1 MSSSRGS
8 GAAPDVVT
16 RNSRPGARLW
26 RQWVIRGQR
35 VALGLA
41 AIAATSHAQTAPA
54 PVVRVTFPEAIQRAQ
69 DNNPSVA
76 AAASGILRAD
86 GLLGQARAAT
96 LLQVTGSVTW
106 TILNHGVEFSGVTV
120 TPRSQA
126 AAAINAD
133 MPILAAAAWA
143 RRAQAQDA
151 KDISELSLAD
161 TKRQVALATA
171 DAYLAIIAER
181 RVVESNE
188 RARDVA
194 KAHFDLASELE
205 QQGMGSRLNALR
217 AQQQVTAN
225 EGLVE
230 VARLALYRAQEALGV
245 LMAVDGP
252 ADAAGEPDFAV
263 PPATPGDLSL
273 WRSDL
278 KLFAAEQQAADR
290 VVRDSTKDW
299 YPTVDAIF
307 QPSSTYPPPFFLPQN
322 SWRILFQANVPI
334 FDSGQR
340 GAVKTQRRAAF
351 DNARATLTG
360 ATTEAS
366 AQVRAAREAVAS
378 GERTL
383 ASARATADE
392 ADQVVNIT
400 NISFRAGGATNIE
413 VIDAQR
419 VARDTG
425 TAVAIAEDQL
435 RRARLELLNALGRF
449 P

>member
-1 MSSSRGS
+1 MWSSRGS
-8 GAAPDVVT
+8 GATPGVVP
-16 RNSRPGARLW
+16 RKSRPGRPSQQRARRRLF
-26 RQWVIRGQR
+26 VT
-35 VALGLA
+35 LGLM
-41 AIAATSHAQTAPA
+41 AIATTSRAQTAPA

-69 DNNPSVA
+69 DNNPTVA

-86 GLLGQARAAT
+86 ALLGQARAAT

-252 ADAAGEPDFAV
+252 ADAAG
-263 PPATPGDLSL
+263 
-273 WRSDL
+273 
-278 KLFAAEQQAADR
+278 
-290 VVRDSTKDW
+290 
-299 YPTVDAIF
+299 
-307 QPSSTYPPPFFLPQN
+307 
-322 SWRILFQANVPI
+322 
-334 FDSGQR
+334 
-340 GAVKTQRRAAF
+340 
-351 DNARATLTG
+351 
-360 ATTEAS
+360 
-366 AQVRAAREAVAS
+366 
-378 GERTL
+378 
-383 ASARATADE
+383 
-392 ADQVVNIT
+392 
-400 NISFRAGGATNIE
+400 
-413 VIDAQR
+413 
-419 VARDTG
+419 
-425 TAVAIAEDQL
+425 
-435 RRARLELLNALGRF
+435 
-449 P
+449 